1 MQENK
6 KSFETLPTV
15 PMRGTVAFPHMMMHF
30 DVARTMSVQAVEE
43 ALKNDRKVFLTA
55 QKDVFDEHPEQ
66 DDLYQIGVVAEI
78 KQTLKQDDA
87 IRILVEGCY
96 RAKIKKTEK
105 TDTMLVSAVRRLPD
119 SSREEQD
126 EVEMKALMRAIKDMY
141 ERYAALFPRMP
152 REIMITVLCQET
164 PVGLYQE
171 IVFNTMFDFK
181 DKQMLLEE
189 NYLSKR
195 MQLLY
200 EILTRETMILEMEK
214 EIHDQTQENIDQGQ
228 KEYFLREQ
236 MKVLADQLREETGEE
251 PLEDADSYTE
261 RIRALHLPEESERKL
276 LKEAN
281 RLRQMPSSSQEAYVI
296 ASYLDTCLELP
307 WNTLTKENLNLQT
320 VQKKMDA
327 DHYGLQKVK
336 ERILE
341 SLAVRVLNPELK
353 GQILCLVGPPG
364 VGKSSVARSIAEAI
378 SRKFV
383 RVSLGGVR
391 DEADIRGHR
400 KTYIGAMPGRIISAI
415 SQAGARNP
423 LILLDELDKMGNDYK
438 GDPSAA
444 MLEVLDKEQN
454 HAFRDHYIELPFDLS
469 QVLFIATANTLD
481 TIPAPLL
488 DRMEIIELSSYTSEE
503 KFQIAKKH
511 LVKKQIAQHGMKPV
525 QCRIDDEAVYEMI
538 DAYTRESGVRNLER
552 TIGTVCRKAAKT
564 IAAGEKKRV
573 HVKKKDLRT
582 YLGVPRYLP
591 DPQSKQSTVG
601 LVNGL
606 AWTSVG
612 GVLMPLEALILE
624 GKGNIEIT
632 GSLGSVMQESAKL
645 AVSYARSVAK
655 EYDIPT
661 DFYLNKDMHI
671 HAPEGAVPK
680 DGPSAGVT
688 MTTALISALTGIP
701 VRADVAMTGE
711 ITLHGKVMPIG
722 GLREKSMAA
731 YKAGIRTVIIP
742 EENRADL
749 EEVDEIVRENMHFVP
764 VQNLS
769 EVLETAL
776 EKPEKK
782 RKSGNPKEKKKKN
795 TSASAAHVSSSEDR
809 RVS

>member
-1 MQENK
+1 MQEK
-6 KSFETLPTV
+6 KKTTEKLPTV

-30 DVARTMSVQAVEE
+30 DVARNMSVRAVEE
-43 ALKNDRKVFLTA
+43 ALLHDRKIFLTA
-55 QKDVFDEHPEQ
+55 QKDVFDERPEQ
-66 DDLYQIGVVAEI
+66 NDLYQIGVVAEI
-78 KQTLKQDDA
+78 KQTLTQDDVT
-87 IRILVEGCY
+87 RILVEGCY
-96 RAKIKKTEK
+96 RAKVKKIEK
-105 TDTMLVSAVRRLPD
+105 EGQMLVAEVRRLPD
-119 SSREEQD
+119 NSREDTD
-126 EVEMKALMRAIKDMY
+126 EVEMKALMRAVKDIY
-141 ERYAALFPRMP
+141 ERYAGMFPRMP
-152 REIMITVLCQET
+152 REIMVSVLCQET
-164 PVGLYQE
+164 PVGLYEE

-181 DKQMLLEE
+181 DKQLLLEE
-189 NYLSKR
+189 NFLSRR
-195 MQLLY
+195 MNLLY
-200 EILTRETMILEMEK
+200 QILTKETMVLETEK

-228 KEYFLREQ
+228 REYFLREQ
-236 MKVLADQLREETGEE
+236 LKVIADQLREETGEE
-251 PLEDADSYTE
+251 PLDDADSYAE
-261 RIRALHLPEESERKL
+261 RIRALHLPEESEEKL

-281 RLRQMPSSSQEAYVI
+281 RLRQMPPSSQEAYVI
-296 ASYLDTCLELP
+296 SSYLDTCLELP
-307 WNTLTKENLNLQT
+307 WNTLTEENLNLT
-320 VQKKMDA
+320 SVQKKLDA

-364 VGKSSVARSIAEAI
+364 VGKSSIGRSIADAV

-400 KTYIGAMPGRIISAI
+400 KTYIGAMPGRMIAAL
-415 SQAGARNP
+415 SQAGSRNP

-444 MLEVLDKEQN
+444 MLEVLDPEQN

-481 TIPAPLL
+481 TIPAPLQ
-488 DRMEIIELSSYTSEE
+488 DRMEIIELSSYTREE
-503 KFQIAKKH
+503 KFQIAKRH
-511 LVKKQIAQHGMKPV
+511 LVAKQLERHGLKPV
-525 QCRIDDEAVYEMI
+525 QCRIDDDVLYEMI
-538 DAYTRESGVRNLER
+538 DSYTRESGVRNLER
-552 TIGTVCRKAAKT
+552 TIGTICRKAAKSV
-564 IAAGEKKRV
+564 ASGEKKRV
-573 HVKKKDLRT
+573 HVRMKDIQE
-582 YLGVPRYLP
+582 YLGIPKFLP
-591 DPQSKQSTVG
+591 DPQSKQNTVG

-624 GKGNIEIT
+624 GKGSIEIT

-645 AVSYARSVAK
+645 AISYARSVAK
-655 EYDIPT
+655 EYDIPV
-661 DFYLNKDMHI
+661 DFYQDKDLHI

-688 MTTALISALTGIP
+688 MATALISALSGIP

-711 ITLHGKVMPIG
+711 ITLHGRVMPIG

-731 YKAGIRTVIIP
+731 YKAGIKTVIIP
-742 EENRADL
+742 EGNKADL
-749 EEVDEIVRENMHFVP
+749 EEVDDIVKENITFMP

-769 EVLETAL
+769 EVLEIAL
-776 EKPEKK
+776 DKPEKK
-782 RKSGNPKEKKKKN
+782 LKSNSPREKKKKN
-795 TSASAAHVSSSEDR
+795 TAAASARIS
-809 RVS
+809 

>member
-1 MQENK
+1 MQEK
-6 KSFETLPTV
+6 KKTTEKLPTV

-30 DVARTMSVQAVEE
+30 DVARNMSVRAVEE
-43 ALKNDRKVFLTA
+43 ALLHDRKIFLTA
-55 QKDVFDEHPEQ
+55 QKDVFDERPEQ
-66 DDLYQIGVVAEI
+66 NDLYQIGVVAEI
-78 KQTLKQDDA
+78 KQTLTQDDVT
-87 IRILVEGCY
+87 RILVEGCY
-96 RAKIKKTEK
+96 RAKVKKIEK
-105 TDTMLVSAVRRLPD
+105 EGQMLVAEVRRLPD
-119 SSREEQD
+119 NSREDTD
-126 EVEMKALMRAIKDMY
+126 EVEMKALMRAVKDIY
-141 ERYAALFPRMP
+141 ERYAGMFPRMP
-152 REIMITVLCQET
+152 REIMVSVLCQET
-164 PVGLYQE
+164 PVGLYEE

-181 DKQMLLEE
+181 DKQLLLEE
-189 NYLSKR
+189 NFLSRR
-195 MQLLY
+195 MNLLY
-200 EILTRETMILEMEK
+200 QILTKETMVLETEK

-228 KEYFLREQ
+228 REYFLREQ
-236 MKVLADQLREETGEE
+236 LKVIADQLREETGEE
-251 PLEDADSYTE
+251 PLDDADSYAE
-261 RIRALHLPEESERKL
+261 RIRALHLPEESEEKL

-281 RLRQMPSSSQEAYVI
+281 RLRQMPPSSQEAYVI
-296 ASYLDTCLELP
+296 SSYLDTCLELP
-307 WNTLTKENLNLQT
+307 WNTLTEENLNLT
-320 VQKKMDA
+320 SVQKKLDA

-364 VGKSSVARSIAEAI
+364 VGKSSIGRSIADAV

-400 KTYIGAMPGRIISAI
+400 KTYIGAMPGRMIAAL
-415 SQAGARNP
+415 SQAGSRNP

-444 MLEVLDKEQN
+444 MLEVLDPEQN

-481 TIPAPLL
+481 TIPAPLQ
-488 DRMEIIELSSYTSEE
+488 DRMEIIELSSYTREE
-503 KFQIAKKH
+503 KFQIAKRH
-511 LVKKQIAQHGMKPV
+511 LVAKQLERHGLKPV
-525 QCRIDDEAVYEMI
+525 QCRIDDDVLYEMI
-538 DAYTRESGVRNLER
+538 DSYTRESGVRNLER
-552 TIGTVCRKAAKT
+552 TIGTICRKAAKSV
-564 IAAGEKKRV
+564 AAGEKKRV
-573 HVKKKDLRT
+573 HVRMKDIQE
-582 YLGVPRYLP
+582 YLGIPKFLP
-591 DPQSKQSTVG
+591 DPQSKQNTVG

-624 GKGNIEIT
+624 GKGSIEIT

-645 AVSYARSVAK
+645 AISYARSVAK
-655 EYDIPT
+655 EYDIPV
-661 DFYLNKDMHI
+661 DFYQDKDLHI

-688 MTTALISALTGIP
+688 MATALISALSGIP

-711 ITLHGKVMPIG
+711 ITLHGRVMPIG

-731 YKAGIRTVIIP
+731 YKAGIKTVIIP
-742 EENRADL
+742 EGNKADL
-749 EEVDEIVRENMHFVP
+749 EEVDDIVKENITFMP

-769 EVLETAL
+769 EVLEIAL
-776 EKPEKK
+776 DKPEKK
-782 RKSGNPKEKKKKN
+782 LKSNSPREKKKKN
-795 TSASAAHVSSSEDR
+795 TAAASARIS
-809 RVS
+809 